1 MGLHKTKNF
10 CTLNKTKRQPIRWEK
25 IFANDISIKGL
36 ISKIDKEL
44 IQLSNKK
51 TNNLIK
57 KRAEEL
63 NRHFFKE
70 DIQMANR
77 HMKNAH
83 YHK

>member
-83 YHK
+83 YH